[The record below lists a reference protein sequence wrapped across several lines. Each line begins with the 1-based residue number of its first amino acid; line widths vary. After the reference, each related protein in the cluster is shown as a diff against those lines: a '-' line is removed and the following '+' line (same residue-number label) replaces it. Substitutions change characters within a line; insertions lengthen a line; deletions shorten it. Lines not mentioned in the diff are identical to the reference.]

1 MINQITGEII
11 NLDQNN
17 SRIVLLNNDIGFEIK
32 TNTKTLTSLK
42 RNQRETLH
50 ISTIFREDGVF
61 LYGFLNQ
68 AEKELFEKVI
78 KVSGIGPK
86 SALSILEILS
96 VKDFI
101 SAVIKEDTSLI
112 SSAQGIGKKTAQ
124 RLILELK
131 NGFKKINY
139 INVED
144 ENENDFSAREEVYSV
159 LSGLGFSTT
168 DINDKLK
175 KAQSEN
181 ETDDVESLVRFCL
194 AN

>member
-1 MINQITGEII
+1 VINQITGEII

-17 SRIVLLNNDIGFEIK
+17 SRVVLLNNDIGFEIK
-32 TNTKTLTSLK
+32 SNTRTLSSLK

-50 ISTIFREDGVF
+50 ISTIFREDGVHLF
-61 LYGFLNQ
+61 GFLSQ

-101 SAVIKEDTSLI
+101 SAIIKEDATLI

-139 INVED
+139 INVE
-144 ENENDFSAREEVYSV
+144 ENENDFSSREEVYSV
-159 LSGLGFSTT
+159 LSGLGFSAT

-175 KAQSEN
+175 KAQSKN